1 MGTGTFNAFFNKAQQ
16 HLLSLLLGQP
26 ERSFYTNEIIQI
38 SKCGTG
44 AVQRELKN
52 LTTAGI
58 ICVQSIGNQKRYQAN
73 PDSPIY
79 SELRAIVLKT
89 FGIADIINAA
99 LSGIKE
105 QIDLMFI
112 FGSIAKKT
120 DKQQSDIDLMIIS
133 DKLAYADIFL
143 LLEETQ
149 RKLHRTINPTIYT
162 QKKWQLKLKDKNNFL
177 LQVLEQPKIFLI
189 GNEVELRKISQSS

>member
-1 MGTGTFNAFFNKAQQ
+1 MGIDNFNAFFNKAQQ

-26 ERSFYTNEIIQI
+26 ERSFYTNEIIQL

-52 LTTAGI
+52 LTAAGI
-58 ICVQSIGNQKRYQAN
+58 ISVHSIGNQKHYQAN
-73 PDSPIY
+73 LNSPIY
-79 SELRAIVLKT
+79 LELRAIVLKT
-89 FGIADIINAA
+89 FGMADIINAA
-99 LSGIKE
+99 LNGVKQ

-112 FGSIAKKT
+112 FGSIAKQI
-120 DKQQSDIDLMIIS
+120 DKQQSDIDLMVIS

-143 LLEETQ
+143 LLEEAQ
-149 RKLHRTINPTIYT
+149 RKLHRTINPTIYS
-162 QKKWQLKLKDKNNFL
+162 QKKWQLKLRDKNNFL

-189 GNEVELRKISQSS
+189 GNEVELRKISQFS